1 MLHLL
6 FIKKKKL
13 RDVRVING
21 GIPHASLRAL
31 PLTLIELE
39 PEEKHKMKRD
49 SWMEKGEIVEK
60 MAVILRY

>member
-1 MLHLL
+1 M
-6 FIKKKKL
+6 
-13 RDVRVING
+13 G

-49 SWMEKGEIVEK
+49 RWMERGEFVEEK